1 LSELFEINY
10 GKNSVKSDLVEGGTI
25 SISSQG
31 VDNGCC
37 GFYDLPITHNEIV
50 ITVPR
55 TGSIGY
61 AFVQE
66 YKCNVD
72 DNCLVMTL
80 REGISLSIEE
90 LYFIAAI
97 IREEKWRYKYGRQVT
112 PYRLGEHKID
122 FSKLDYKRLN
132 NFRNRMTEKMKL

>member
-1 LSELFEINY
+1 
-10 GKNSVKSDLVEGGTI
+10 
-25 SISSQG
+25 
-31 VDNGCC
+31 
-37 GFYDLPITHNEIV
+37 
-50 ITVPR
+50 
-55 TGSIGY
+55 
-61 AFVQE
+61 
-66 YKCNVD
+66 
-72 DNCLVMTL
+72 VMTL